1 MDQQTMI
8 REKFEALAPA
18 MDERMMRL
26 WVAAEARALGPG
38 GAAIVTRA
46 TGIGRARIRS
56 GMHDL
61 KELSTHPPVERP
73 TQQRIRR
80 PGGGRK
86 RLTETDPT
94 ILNDLESFVEPLT
107 RGDPESPLR
116 WTCKSTR
123 KLAIELVQRGHQVGA
138 TKVGYLL
145 WDLGYR
151 LHANAK
157 TIEGNQ
163 HPDRDAQFEH
173 INEQAGA
180 FLSRHAPVISV
191 DTKKKEL
198 VGDFKNG
205 GREWQPVG
213 EPTRVGVH
221 DFPSDALG
229 KAVPYGVYDLG
240 RNEGWVSVGM
250 SHDTAA
256 LAVESIRRW
265 WRMMGQMAYPKSKE
279 LLVTADAGGS
289 NGYRSRLWKAELQDF
304 ANQTGLS
311 VTVCHFPPGT
321 SKWNKIEHRLFSA
334 ISQNWRGRPL
344 VSHQVVVDL
353 IGATRTST
361 GLHVRAGLD
370 VGLYEKGV
378 KVTDAKMHSLAI
390 QRANFH
396 GEWNYQVS
404 PQDR

>member
-1 MDQQTMI
+1 MDQETMI

-26 WVAAEARALGPG
+26 WVAAEALALGPG

-61 KELSTHPPVERP
+61 KELSTHPPAERP

-157 TIEGNQ
+157 TLEGKQ
-163 HPDRDAQFEH
+163 HPDRDAQFEY
-173 INEQAGA
+173 INEQAEA
-180 FLSRHAPVISV
+180 FLTRHAPVISV

-205 GREWQPVG
+205 GREWQPIG

-221 DFPSDALG
+221 DFPTDALG
-229 KAVPYGVYDLG
+229 KAVGC
-240 RNEGWVSVGM
+240 
-250 SHDTAA
+250 
-256 LAVESIRRW
+256 
-265 WRMMGQMAYPKSKE
+265 
-279 LLVTADAGGS
+279 GS
-289 NGYRSRLWKAELQDF
+289 F
-304 ANQTGLS
+304 
-311 VTVCHFPPGT
+311 
-321 SKWNKIEHRLFSA
+321 
-334 ISQNWRGRPL
+334 
-344 VSHQVVVDL
+344 
-353 IGATRTST
+353 
-361 GLHVRAGLD
+361 RA
-370 VGLYEKGV
+370 
-378 KVTDAKMHSLAI
+378 
-390 QRANFH
+390 
-396 GEWNYQVS
+396 
-404 PQDR
+404 

>member
-1 MDQQTMI
+1 MI
-8 REKFEALAPA
+8 REKFEALAPV
-18 MDERMMRL
+18 MDERMTRL

-38 GAAIVTRA
+38 GMAVVTRA

-61 KELSTHPPVERP
+61 EELTTNPPAVRP
-73 TQQRIRR
+73 SAQRIRR
-80 PGGGRK
+80 PGGGRP
-86 RLTETDPT
+86 RLTETDPAL
-94 ILNDLESFVEPLT
+94 LNDLESLVDPLT

-123 KLAIELVQRGHQVGA
+123 ILAAELVQRGHQVGA

-157 TIEGNQ
+157 TLEGKQ
-163 HPDRDAQFEH
+163 HPDRDAQFAY
-173 INEQAGA
+173 INEQAEA
-180 FLSRHAPVISV
+180 CLARHSPVISV

-198 VGDFKNG
+198 VGDFKNV
-205 GREWQPVG
+205 GREWQPIG
-213 EPTRVGVH
+213 EPTRVNVH
-221 DFPSDALG
+221 DFPTDALG
-229 KAVPYGVYDLG
+229 KAIPYGVYDLG
-240 RNEGWVSVGM
+240 RNEGWVNVGT

-265 WRMMGQMAYPKSKE
+265 WRMMGGNAYPKSKD

-289 NGYRSRLWKAELQDF
+289 NGYRSRLWKVELQNF
-304 ANQTGLS
+304 ANQTGLF

-344 VSHQVVVDL
+344 VSYQVVVDL

-361 GLHVRAGLD
+361 GLHVGAGLD
-370 VGLYEKGV
+370 VGGYDKGV
-378 KVTDAKMHSLAI
+378 KVTDAKFHSLSLFK
-390 QRANFH
+390 ANFH
-396 GEWNYQVS
+396 GEWNYRIS
-404 PQDR
+404 PQG

>member
-1 MDQQTMI
+1 MDQQATI
-8 REKFEALAPA
+8 RAKFETLAPV
-18 MDERMMRL
+18 MDERMTRL

-38 GAAIVTRA
+38 GPATVARA

-56 GMHDL
+56 GLHDL
-61 KELSTHPPVERP
+61 EELSTNPPAEHPS
-73 TQQRIRR
+73 QQRIRR

-94 ILNDLESFVEPLT
+94 LLDDLESLVEPLT

-123 KLAIELVQRGHQVGA
+123 NLAAELVRKGHQVGA

-145 WDLGYR
+145 WDIGYR

-157 TIEGNQ
+157 TLEGKQ

-173 INEQAGA
+173 INEQVES
-180 FLSRHAPVISV
+180 FLARHEPVISV

-205 GREWQPVG
+205 GREWEPIG
-213 EPTRVGVH
+213 EPTQVNVH
-221 DFPSDALG
+221 DFPTKAHG

-250 SHDTAA
+250 NHDTAE

-265 WRMMGQMAYPKSKE
+265 WRMMGHEVYPNGKE
-279 LLVTADAGGS
+279 LLITADAGGS
-289 NGYRSRLWKAELQDF
+289 NSYRTRLWKTELQDL
-304 ANQTGLS
+304 ANETGLS

-361 GLHVRAGLD
+361 GLRVRAGLD
-370 VGLYEKGV
+370 AGRYEKGI
-378 KVTDAKMHSLAI
+378 KVTDAEMRELVL

-396 GEWNYQVS
+396 GEWNYRIS
-404 PQDR
+404 PQNQ